1 MATKIEGTRFIYP
14 LYSKNEPPGTQNGVK
29 YNSRETCFA
38 NRRNREYRTAMD
50 RSPEIS
56 IPSLVRSFLRDAT
69 EGEGVLICNEE
80 DRDTQEIQKE
90 DGERKEEGEG
100 RRIDR
105 RRRRREKEREG
116 GRSHFET

>member
-1 MATKIEGTRFIYP
+1 
-14 LYSKNEPPGTQNGVK
+14 
-29 YNSRETCFA
+29 
-38 NRRNREYRTAMD
+38 MD